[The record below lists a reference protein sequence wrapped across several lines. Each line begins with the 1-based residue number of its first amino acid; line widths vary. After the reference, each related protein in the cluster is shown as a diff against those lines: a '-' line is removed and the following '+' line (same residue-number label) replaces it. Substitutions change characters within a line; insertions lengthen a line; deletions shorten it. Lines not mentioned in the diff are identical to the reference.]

1 MMTFMDRCINHGLA
15 GKAADLSIITFIL
28 DLVSIS
34 IRGVLAVPTHCTVGS
49 PAHVP
54 TAATAWAAAQFVP
67 GAQTGR
73 TCDPVHSGAE

>member
-34 IRGVLAVPTHCTVGS
+34 IRGVLASAYTL
-49 PAHVP
+49 
-54 TAATAWAAAQFVP
+54 
-67 GAQTGR
+67 
-73 TCDPVHSGAE
+73 HSGQPGTCAHHRHRLGCCSVGAGSSDVADV